1 MPPAV
6 GNAAAIS
13 ARANE
18 TIRESPPTMVQLE
31 KAASGP
37 PLASAKPSSIGIP
50 ETKSMVVNVAAQFSN
65 MPSPRTKN
73 LPIAQRRQMIFIFG
87 HEFDLVCRALL
98 HFGRRVGSCSHRRNL
113 FIMVF

>member
-13 ARANE
+13 ARANG
-18 TIRESPPTMVQLE
+18 TTRESPPAIVQLE

-50 ETKSMVVNVAAQFSN
+50 ETKFMVVNVAAQFSN
-65 MPSPRTKN
+65 MPSPRTRTVARQKIDQPPGVHPYGLYIVTDRTCNKN
-73 LPIAQRRQMIFIFG
+73 LAIAQCRQ
-87 HEFDLVCRALL
+87 
-98 HFGRRVGSCSHRRNL
+98 
-113 FIMVF
+113 